1 MQSHHPDHRSILVN
15 IAHQAMLAH
24 GFLPDYSPQ
33 VQAEVDQIQGSWDIG
48 SNATIHDQRNL
59 LWASIDND
67 DSRDLDQLT
76 TAEAMPDG
84 KWKIFVA
91 IADVDSYVKKG
102 SAINEHARHNT
113 TTVYTPARIFSM
125 LPERL
130 STDLT
135 SLNLNLDRTAIV
147 IKMVIAQDG
156 SITSSSIYQ
165 ARVRNHARLAYN
177 RTAAWLENRT
187 EMPEDIAAVPG
198 LAESLRMQD
207 QAARHMKNIRHLNGA
222 LSLETIQARP
232 SFDGDQIRSLE
243 VDEPNR
249 AKEIIEDF
257 MIGANGV
264 TARFLSANGFPSIRR
279 VVRKPKRWERIVE
292 IAADHMV
299 KLPDSPDSKALE
311 EFLVKQKATDPIRFP
326 DLSLAVIKLM
336 GAGEYMAE
344 PPEGQ
349 VPGHFGLA
357 VKDYS
362 HSTAPNRR
370 FPDLIT
376 QRLIK
381 AALDGKPV
389 PYPMDELNS
398 LAIHFSTA
406 EDEAKKVERQV
417 EKSAAAL
424 LLESRIGEKFEAL
437 VTGASEKG
445 TWVRLL
451 TIPVEG
457 KLVEGFKGLDVGDRL
472 RVELVDTNIERG
484 YIDFKKIRASK
495 RK

>member
-48 SNATIHDQRNL
+48 SNATIHDQRNF

-187 EMPEDIAAVPG
+187 EMPEDIA
-198 LAESLRMQD
+198 
-207 QAARHMKNIRHLNGA
+207 
-222 LSLETIQARP
+222 
-232 SFDGDQIRSLE
+232 
-243 VDEPNR
+243 
-249 AKEIIEDF
+249 
-257 MIGANGV
+257 
-264 TARFLSANGFPSIRR
+264 
-279 VVRKPKRWERIVE
+279 RIPA
-292 IAADHMV
+292 I
-299 KLPDSPDSKALE
+299 
-311 EFLVKQKATDPIRFP
+311 F
-326 DLSLAVIKLM
+326 
-336 GAGEYMAE
+336 
-344 PPEGQ
+344 
-349 VPGHFGLA
+349 
-357 VKDYS
+357 
-362 HSTAPNRR
+362 
-370 FPDLIT
+370 
-376 QRLIK
+376 LIK
-381 AALDGKPV
+381 
-389 PYPMDELNS
+389 
-398 LAIHFSTA
+398 
-406 EDEAKKVERQV
+406 
-417 EKSAAAL
+417 
-424 LLESRIGEKFEAL
+424 
-437 VTGASEKG
+437 
-445 TWVRLL
+445 
-451 TIPVEG
+451 
-457 KLVEGFKGLDVGDRL
+457 
-472 RVELVDTNIERG
+472 
-484 YIDFKKIRASK
+484 
-495 RK
+495 